1 LRCSEIWYRGF
12 DDAVLVMVL
21 PVVVAPVEARVV
33 DWRSVPGL
41 ENVDLSVSWPGEGF
55 EREQP
60 ECGPNALYKS
70 E

>member
-1 LRCSEIWYRGF
+1 
-12 DDAVLVMVL
+12 MVL

-41 ENVDLSVSWPGEGF
+41 ENVDLSVSGPGEGL